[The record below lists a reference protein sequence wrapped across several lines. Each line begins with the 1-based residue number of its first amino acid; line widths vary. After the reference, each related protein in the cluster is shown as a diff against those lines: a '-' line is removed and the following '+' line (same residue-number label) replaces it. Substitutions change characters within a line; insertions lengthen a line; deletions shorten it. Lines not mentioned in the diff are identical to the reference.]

1 MSDLEDR
8 IVALEEKFS
17 HQDELVFELNK
28 IVADQQNLIVE
39 LIKEVGSLGEM
50 AKSSQGSM
58 NMASL
63 KDDVPP
69 HY

>member
-1 MSDLEDR
+1 MSDLEVR
-8 IVALEEKFS
+8 IVSLEEKFS

-28 IVADQQNLIVE
+28 IVANQQEVIVE
-39 LIKEVGSLGEM
+39 LIKEVRSLGQLSNQDG
-50 AKSSQGSM
+50 SSMSG
-58 NMASL
+58 L